1 MTAFILILRDQVIA
15 VINETIF
22 INIVDLAEEINA
34 DKSHGL
40 Y

>member
-22 INIVDLAEEINA
+22 INIVDLAEGA
-34 DKSHGL
+34 K
-40 Y
+40 